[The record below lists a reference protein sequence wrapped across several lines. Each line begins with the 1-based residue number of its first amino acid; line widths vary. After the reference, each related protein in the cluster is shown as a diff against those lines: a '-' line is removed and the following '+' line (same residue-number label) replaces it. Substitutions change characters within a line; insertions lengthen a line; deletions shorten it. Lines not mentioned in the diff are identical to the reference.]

1 MGLKDWYLGSQLII
15 EKAKYCMAQ
24 QIKLQNVNVVS
35 KDGECNLNISLELN
49 INLTTDQI
57 YAQNT
62 NIKEEKKSDDDK
74 VDWVIPDFTCEKV
87 KLGKEVKIKEG
98 EL

>member
-1 MGLKDWYLGSQLII
+1 
-15 EKAKYCMAQ
+15 MAQ

-62 NIKEEKKSDDDK
+62 NIKDEGKSDDK
-74 VDWVIPDFTCEKV
+74 VDWMIPDFTCEKV
-87 KLGKEVKIKEG
+87 KLGKEVTIKG
-98 EL
+98 EE